1 MENDKVIFARRDA
14 ALLSSS
20 GKRIKVSLR
29 EVKAE
34 NLSDAEINNFF
45 IPLGSEMDAIT
56 ELKNT
61 YVVGH
66 KGSGK
71 SMILR
76 YLSVDL
82 QIIRRKHKKTISF
95 DHRALG
101 IFMRCDI
108 SKFGGM
114 INPVSLIS
122 FQSPWVRHFTH
133 TFNLSAIYEL
143 IRALLLLKDNNLL
156 RIKSEEV
163 KIFITSLMKSLRI
176 EFADASLVAAI
187 NKIDEELGRLQ
198 EEYQDNRIAEIKRYY
213 TDHRLLY
220 EVRKM
225 VHAAFIGL
233 AKMELVFLLDEYN
246 ELGRDQQRV
255 INEMIKIRQPI
266 FKMSSLPYG
275 YFNSRIEEG
284 TQNDIDQDFD
294 LVYLANKALTPKSR
308 EFNSTRRFL
317 KAVCNRR
324 LNASGLSKDVEQI
337 LELPKP
343 HSRHEGKRTKADIRS
358 INEWNYCGFSNYVLL
373 SSGNPK
379 TILDLLQD
387 TIIRAVEE
395 GKNISRDLIPTWIQL
410 DSIQAFSKEKR
421 EAIVNTD
428 SKYGRSLQRLIEYIG
443 KHLKSKSDQ
452 KVDYYRLVQIRND
465 EKLSNLSYETIVL
478 GLKKSW
484 ILEAEWERLSD
495 QRVRF
500 RTLTLNNILL
510 PSFELPFGSKQ
521 LWQLDASELDSLT
534 SGEKAMIEDLPVR
547 ATPYINTAKEK
558 QTTSPPID
566 FYVYLDDIEKLIQ
579 KDQIIIFCGAGL
591 SSYAGYPSG
600 NELKTRL
607 GEELDIDHASM
618 TLDKVA
624 EAYSMRKGE
633 DQLYSYLMNLFD
645 KVTKP
650 NLDLHIKLARL
661 GITHFVTTNWD
672 SLLEDAFKKLG
683 IPYQAIVSPSQIG
696 LIDGTKVGVFKAH
709 GDFDHPEYFVITRK
723 QYISYSKTHKS
734 MITRLESMLQNRSV
748 LFLGYTMDDPNVRMM
763 MDNIL
768 ELIPLGKVSYGVF
781 RNIQAHEKDR
791 LERDNKIKTIQ
802 IELPSFINA
811 LAMRIA

>member
-1 MENDKVIFARRDA
+1 
-14 ALLSSS
+14 LSSR
-20 GKRIKVSLR
+20 GNRVRVSLR

-45 IPLGSEMDAIT
+45 IPLGSEMDVIT
-56 ELKNT
+56 ELKNA
-61 YVVGH
+61 YLVGH

-71 SMILR
+71 SMVLR

-82 QIIRRKHKKTISF
+82 QILRRNHKKTIPF
-95 DHRALG
+95 DHRAMG

-114 INPVSLIS
+114 INPVSQVS
-122 FQSPWVRHFTH
+122 FQSPWVKHFTH
-133 TFNLSAIYEL
+133 TFNLSAVYEL
-143 IRALLLLKDNNLL
+143 LRALLLLKNNNLF

-163 KIFITSLMKSLRI
+163 KTFITSLMKSLRI
-176 EFADASLVAAI
+176 EFSDASLDAAI
-187 NKIDEELGRLQ
+187 NKIDEELGLLQ
-198 EEYQDNRIAEIKRYY
+198 EEYQDNRIADVRRYY
-213 TDHRLLY
+213 TDHKLLY

-225 VHAAFIGL
+225 VHVAFLGL

-284 TQNDIDQDFD
+284 IQNDIDQDFD

-308 EFNSTRRFL
+308 EFNSTKRFL

-324 LNASGLSKDVEQI
+324 LSASGITKDVEQI
-337 LELPKP
+337 LEVPKP
-343 HSRHEGKRTKADIRS
+343 HSRHEGKRTKADIRG

-395 GKNISRDLIPTWIQL
+395 GKKISRDLIPTWIQL

-452 KVDYYRLVQIRND
+452 KVDYYRLVQIKND

-521 LWQLDASELDSLT
+521 LWQLDASELDSLI
-534 SGEKAMIEDLPVR
+534 SGEKAVIEDLPGR
-547 ATPYINTAKEK
+547 PTTYSNATKEK
-558 QTTSPPID
+558 QASSSPPID

-579 KDQIIIFCGAGL
+579 KDQVVIFCGAGL
-591 SSYAGYPSG
+591 SSYAGYLSG

-607 GEELDIDHASM
+607 GEELDIDHAGM

-624 EAYSMRKGE
+624 EAYSIRKGE

-645 KVTKP
+645 KVSKP
-650 NLDLHIKLARL
+650 NLELHLKLARL
-661 GITHFVTTNWD
+661 GITRFVTTNWD
-672 SLLEDAFKKLG
+672 SLLEDAFKKLS
-683 IPYQAIVSPSQIG
+683 IPHQAIVSPSQIG
-696 LIDGTKVGVFKAH
+696 LIDEAKIGIFKAH
-709 GDFDHPEYFVITRK
+709 GDFDHPEYLVITKK
-723 QYISYSKTHKS
+723 QYISYPKTHKS

-763 MDNIL
+763 MENIL
-768 ELIPLGKVSYGVF
+768 EQIPLGKVSYGVF

-791 LERDNKIKTIQ
+791 LERDHKIKTIQ